1 LTRRTFE
8 AVAIR
13 PDVEYIEE
21 REPRTRPDMSRQVI
35 QPTTAAGCLTFLGVI
50 GSGLVAGAIIG
61 DKAEAGVPPPAWLAL
76 FGAALLAT
84 ALVALVTLRV
94 RLEIYDDL
102 HYTHRDLVLA
112 EEANDEGE
120 LAFEAAPENPTV
132 RVRGKYRWRV
142 GEKAQ
147 MALTIYTKDGEWRGR
162 GTLTRAMVEPWM
174 TAYTRRYT
182 FMVDDFRTWGW
193 IDENNHFTDQGI
205 NKIYAW
211 LDPPPRRNRAA
222 GLRTGA
228 DDGHGQTRTD
238 QGVA

>member
-1 LTRRTFE
+1 MKRTFE
-8 AVAIR
+8 AVAI
-13 PDVEYIEE
+13 PSDVEYIEE

-50 GSGLVAGAIIG
+50 GSGLVAGAVIG
-61 DKAEAGVPPPAWLAL
+61 DKAGAGVPPPAWLAL

-112 EEANDEGE
+112 EEAQDEGFP
-120 LAFEAAPENPTV
+120 AFEAAPADPTTK
-132 RVRGKYRWRV
+132 VRGEFRWRV

-162 GTLTRAMVEPWM
+162 ATLTRAMVEPWM
-174 TAYTRRYT
+174 TAYTRRYA

-205 NKIYAW
+205 NKIYDW
-211 LDPPPRRNRAA
+211 LSPPPRRNRAD
-222 GLRTGA
+222 GLRTGR
-228 DDGHGQTRTD
+228 DDGHRQTRTD
-238 QGVA
+238 QEVG